1 MPRYFFHLYDDVIAL
16 DEEGVAL
23 PNAAAARLNAL
34 IGARDVIAE
43 QVKRGY
49 LVLSHWI
56 DVVDEQGE
64 LVMTVACSG
73 MPSTSRRERAAQGM
87 RCRERS

>member
-49 LVLSHWI
+49 FVLSHWI
-56 DVVDEQGE
+56 DVVDQQGE
-64 LVMTVACSG
+64 PVLTLTFRDAVDVKD
-73 MPSTSRRERAAQGM
+73 
-87 RCRERS
+87 

>member
-1 MPRYFFHLYDDVIAL
+1 VSPFASAGLTVRCGCLA
-16 DEEGVAL
+16 
-23 PNAAAARLNAL
+23 NAL

-49 LVLSHWI
+49 FVLSHWI

-64 LVMTVACSG
+64 PVVTVTFRDAVDIK
-73 MPSTSRRERAAQGM
+73 E
-87 RCRERS
+87 